1 MREVIV
7 KFQAFKEM
15 VKFLSQYS
23 SNKIPKEEWVESM
36 GFLFC
41 NVEDDYYIIEDAV
54 GMTSGTELDVNLSPM
69 KFGNINEIERE
80 HKGFLGGW
88 WHTHPNLSLFFS
100 ETDKKNQVFYQQNN
114 PDGLGIVFDH
124 TMIDHD
130 FLGFKIF
137 RLLHQYSEEV
147 QEVPYQVLGFP
158 EKGLRESLNLLG
170 TDENIINSL
179 VEEYAGKESAI
190 KIDFNTL
197 SEPLVDDPLG
207 DSKWIEMEGDDLMEK
222 DKVMKALKKYKLAA
236 NILEST
242 EYQKEYAHL
251 LLKLIE
257 NCLAHNYIENAK
269 EEFENN
275 RKMLETHIETEKFEE
290 ISQKLS

>member
-15 VKFLSQYS
+15 VKYLSQYS
-23 SNKIPKEEWVESM
+23 SNTIPEEDWVESM

-41 NVEDDYYIIEDAV
+41 SVEDDYYLIEDAV

-80 HKGFLGGW
+80 HDGFLGGW

-100 ETDKKNQVFYQQNN
+100 ETDIKNQVFYQQNN

-124 TMIDHD
+124 TLIDYE

-147 QEVPYQVLGFP
+147 IEIPYQVLGFP
-158 EKGLRESLNLLG
+158 EKGLRNVLKLLG
-170 TDENIINSL
+170 VKKDIINSL
-179 VEEYAGKESAI
+179 VDEYAGQDSAI
-190 KIDFNTL
+190 KIDFTKL
-197 SEPLVDDPLG
+197 SEPLVDDPLA
-207 DSKWIEMEGDDLMEK
+207 DAEWIEMEGDDLLEEEK
-222 DKVMKALKKYKLAA
+222 VIKALKKYKLAA
-236 NILEST
+236 NILKDT
-242 EYQKEYAHL
+242 EHEKEFTKL

-257 NCLAHNYIENAK
+257 KCIEYNYIDNAK
-269 EEFENN
+269 EEFELLKSQKSNI
-275 RKMLETHIETEKFEE
+275 KPEKFEK
-290 ISQKLS
+290 IQSKLR